1 MSGDPD
7 FSRVDTLFAGEP
19 PEPLLDAQA
28 TLRFLHRVLWIAIP
42 LDVLAIPLWTGVP
55 GALLTLWAWLRA
67 DAEVRQVEEGRYS
80 DQDGRELLRLRR
92 VSLIALIFVLV
103 SFAIQIWLFTKPS
116 YTDLY
121 RGLLS
126 G

>member
-1 MSGDPD
+1 MSGDTE
-7 FSRVDTLFAGEP
+7 FSRVDALFAGEP
-19 PEPLLDAQA
+19 PEPLLDAEP
-28 TLRFLHRVLWIAIP
+28 TLRFLHRVLWVAIP

-80 DQDGRELLRLRR
+80 DEDAHELLRLRR
-92 VSLIALIFVLV
+92 ISLAALIFVLV
-103 SFAIQIWLFTKPS
+103 SFAIQIWLFTKPA
-116 YTDLY
+116 YTNLY